1 VSTTVILPNKISQ
14 ECLMLLNEKIEY
26 KKLDR
31 TTTPTG
37 RMYVGDD
44 NVPVPSVTTVL
55 DKTADKTALIAW
67 RKRVGNAEA
76 TRVSTEAAGLGTKVH
91 NALEKYILGEDYEI
105 KGNNFVSILARDM
118 TNLMI
123 NEGFTGVEEVWGTE
137 IGLIAKGLYAGT
149 TDCVGMHGGEEAIID
164 FKTSKK
170 IKPTKWVQ
178 DYFLQCCAYAMAHNE
193 MYGTNIRKGVI
204 LMVSRDV
211 ELKEYIIEGEEFDN
225 YCLEWTKRLEK
236 YYSSL

>member
-1 VSTTVILPNKISQ
+1 VILHNKTLQ
-14 ECLMLLNEKIEY
+14 DYLMLLTEKIEY

-67 RKRVGNAEA
+67 RKRVGDAEA
-76 TRVSTEAAGLGTKVH
+76 TRVSNEAAGLGTKVH
-91 NALEKYILGEDYEI
+91 NALENYILGEEYEI

-123 NEGFTGVEEVWGTE
+123 NEGFTGVDEVWGTE
-137 IGLIAKGLYAGT
+137 IGLIAPGLYAGT
-149 TDCVGMHGGEEAIID
+149 TDCVGMHNGQEAIID

-170 IKPTKWVQ
+170 IKPAKWVQ

-211 ELKEYIIEGEEFDN
+211 ELKEYIIEGEEFDH
-225 YCLEWTKRLEK
+225 YCVEWTKRLEQ

>member
-1 VSTTVILPNKISQ
+1 
-14 ECLMLLNEKIEY
+14 MLLTEKIEY
-26 KKLDR
+26 KKLER
-31 TTTPTG
+31 VTTAEG
-37 RMYVGDD
+37 RKYVGDD
-44 NVPVPSVTTVL
+44 NIPVPSVTTVL
-55 DKTADKTALIAW
+55 DKTSDKTALIAW
-67 RKRVGNAEA
+67 RKRVGDVEA
-76 TRVSTEAAGLGTKVH
+76 NRVSKESAGLGTKVH
-91 NALEKYILGEDYEI
+91 NALEQYILGEDYEI

-123 NEGFTGVEEVWGTE
+123 NEGFTGVDEVWGTE
-137 IGLIAKGLYAGT
+137 IGLIAPGLYAGT

-170 IKPTKWVQ
+170 IKPAKWVQ

-211 ELKEYIIEGEEFDN
+211 ELKEYVIEGEEFDK
-225 YCLEWTKRLEK
+225 YCGLWTARLEE
-236 YYSSL
+236 YYSKFG

>member
-1 VSTTVILPNKISQ
+1 
-14 ECLMLLNEKIEY
+14 MLLTEKIEY
-26 KKLDR
+26 KKLER
-31 TTTPTG
+31 VTTAEG
-37 RMYVGDD
+37 RKYIGDD
-44 NVPVPSVTTVL
+44 NIPVPSVTTVL
-55 DKTADKTALIAW
+55 DKTSDKTALIAW
-67 RKRVGNAEA
+67 RKRVGDAEA

-91 NALEKYILGEDYEI
+91 NALEQYILGEDYEI

-123 NEGFTGVEEVWGTE
+123 NEGFSSVDEVWGTE
-137 IGLIAKGLYAGT
+137 IGLIAPGLYAGT

-211 ELKEYIIEGEEFDN
+211 ELKEYVIEGEEFDK
-225 YCLEWTKRLEK
+225 YCGLWTSRLEE
-236 YYSSL
+236 YYSKFG

>member
-1 VSTTVILPNKISQ
+1 MLHNKTLQ
-14 ECLMLLNEKIEY
+14 DYLMLLTEKIEY

-67 RKRVGNAEA
+67 RKRVGDAEA

-123 NEGFTGVEEVWGTE
+123 NEGFTGVDEVWGTE

-149 TDCVGMHGGEEAIID
+149 TDCVGLHGGEEAIID

-225 YCLEWTKRLEK
+225 YCLEWTKRLEQ